1 MSRAPRSQA
10 ARRMR
15 GGDDSQT
22 PILHVDMDAFFVE
35 VELLER
41 PHLRGLPVAV
51 GGAER
56 GVVTSAS
63 YEARAFGVNSAMPVG
78 QAKRLCPNLI
88 MIPVRH
94 GIYSTVSRR
103 VMEILGEFTPLL
115 EQISV
120 DEAFLDVSGDRKHS
134 PVQIAQEIRRRVR
147 EQEGVPA
154 SVGIAATKHV
164 AKIASAHAKPDGFLL
179 VPKGQTQE
187 FLDDLPLEAIWG
199 VGEATRTRL
208 RQRGINS
215 VADVRELS
223 RDDFS
228 RMLGKSGVKLWELA
242 NGIDPRQVVTTR
254 VEKSIGKEE
263 TYFELLTD
271 RSEVEARMLDQSHAC
286 AGRLRDRGFVAWR
299 VSIKVRDASF
309 TTITRSHTLPTPT
322 NLASEIYRVAASLL
336 EMPKDGVRLI
346 GVRVENLE
354 EGESSQATLE
364 DDGRV
369 EQAERAL
376 DTIRKRFG
384 TGVVGPGTLLSPKGD
399 ERV

>member
-10 ARRMR
+10 LYRL
-15 GGDDSQT
+15 GTDDSQT

-51 GGAER
+51 GGRER

-63 YEARAFGVNSAMPVG
+63 YEARAYGVNSAMPVG
-78 QAKRLCPNLI
+78 QAKRLCPSLI

-103 VMEILGEFTPLL
+103 VMEILGTFTPLI
-115 EQISV
+115 EQVSV

-134 PVQIAQEIRRRVR
+134 PVQVAAMIREAVR
-147 EQEGVPA
+147 EREGVPA

-164 AKIASAHAKPDGFLL
+164 AKIASAHAKPDGLLL
-179 VPKGQTQE
+179 VPKEKTRE
-187 FLDDLPLEAIWG
+187 FLVGLPLGAIWG
-199 VGEATRTRL
+199 VGEATRKRL
-208 RQRGINS
+208 HQRGITT
-215 VADVRELS
+215 VRDVMDIDR
-223 RDDFS
+223 RDLE
-228 RMLGKSGVKLWELA
+228 RLLGKSGAKLWDLA
-242 NGIDPRQVVTTR
+242 NGIDPRGVETTR

-263 TYFELLTD
+263 TYFELLSD
-271 RSEVEARMLDQSHAC
+271 REEVKARMLDQSHAC
-286 AGRLRDRGFVAWR
+286 AQRLRDRTLVAWT

-322 NLASEIYRVAASLL
+322 NLGQEIYRVAASLL
-336 EMPKDGVRLI
+336 EMPKGGARLI

-354 EGESSQATLE
+354 EGDSSQATLD
-364 DDGRV
+364 DDGRT

-384 TGVVGPGTLLSPKGD
+384 SGAVGQGTLLSPKAEEGL
-399 ERV
+399 

>member
-10 ARRMR
+10 VSRL
-15 GGDDSQT
+15 GSDDSQT

-51 GGAER
+51 GGQER
-56 GVVTSAS
+56 GVITSAS
-63 YEARAFGVNSAMPVG
+63 YEARVFGVNSAMPVA
-78 QAKRLCPNLI
+78 QAKRLCPQLI

-103 VMEILGEFTPLL
+103 VMEVLGSFTPLI
-115 EQISV
+115 EQVSV
-120 DEAFLDVSGDRKHS
+120 DEAFLDVSGDRRHS
-134 PVQIAQEIRRRVR
+134 PVEIATMIRETVR
-147 EQEGVPA
+147 EEEGVPA

-179 VPKGQTQE
+179 VPKEQTRE
-187 FLDDLPLEAIWG
+187 FLVELPLGAIWG
-199 VGEATRTRL
+199 VGEATRKRL
-208 RQRGINS
+208 QQRGITS
-215 VADVRELS
+215 VRDVMDIER
-223 RDDFS
+223 RDLE
-228 RMLGKSGVKLWELA
+228 RLLGKSGAKLWDLA
-242 NGIDPRQVVTTR
+242 NGIDPRGVETTR

-263 TYFELLTD
+263 TYFELLAD
-271 RSEVEARMLDQSHAC
+271 PAAVKARMLDQSHAC
-286 AGRLRDRGFVAWR
+286 ARRLRDRSLVAWT

-322 NLASEIYRVAASLL
+322 NLAQEIYRVASSLL
-336 EMPKDGVRLI
+336 EMPVGGVRLI

-354 EGESSQATLE
+354 GGDSSQATLD
-364 DDGRV
+364 DDGRT

-384 TGVVGPGTLLSPKGD
+384 TGVVGPGTLLSPEPEDGL
-399 ERV
+399 

>member
-10 ARRMR
+10 SYRL
-15 GGDDSQT
+15 GSDDSQT

-51 GGAER
+51 GGRER

-63 YEARAFGVNSAMPVG
+63 YEARAYGVNSAMPVA
-78 QAKRLCPNLI
+78 QAKRLCPSLV

-103 VMEILGEFTPLL
+103 VMEILGTFTPLI
-115 EQISV
+115 EQVSV

-134 PVQIAQEIRRRVR
+134 PVQVAAMIREAVR
-147 EQEGVPA
+147 GQEGVPA

-164 AKIASAHAKPDGFLL
+164 AKIASAHAKPDGLLL
-179 VPKGQTQE
+179 VPKEKTQE
-187 FLDDLPLEAIWG
+187 FLVGLPLGAIWG
-199 VGEATRTRL
+199 VGEATRKRL
-208 RQRGINS
+208 HQRGITS
-215 VADVRELS
+215 VRDVLDIER
-223 RDDFS
+223 RDLE
-228 RMLGKSGVKLWELA
+228 RLLGKSGAKLWDLA
-242 NGIDPRQVVTTR
+242 NGIDPRGVETTR

-263 TYFELLTD
+263 TYFELLTN
-271 RSEVEARMLDQSHAC
+271 REEVKARMLDQSHAC
-286 AGRLRDRGFVAWR
+286 AQRLRDRTLVAWT
-299 VSIKVRDASF
+299 VSIKVRDATF

-322 NLASEIYRVAASLL
+322 NLGQEIYRVAASLL
-336 EMPKDGVRLI
+336 EMPKGGARLI

-354 EGESSQATLE
+354 EGDSSQATLD
-364 DDGRV
+364 DDGRT

-384 TGVVGPGTLLSPKGD
+384 SGAVGPGTLLSPKTEDGL
-399 ERV
+399 